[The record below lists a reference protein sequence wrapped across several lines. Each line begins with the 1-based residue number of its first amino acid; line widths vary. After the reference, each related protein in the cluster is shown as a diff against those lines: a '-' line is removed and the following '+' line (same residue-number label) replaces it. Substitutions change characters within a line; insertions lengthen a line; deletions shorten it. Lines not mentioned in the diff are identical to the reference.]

1 MPSRRRFLDRCLD
14 RCLAGCVA
22 STSLLACQPW
32 RTTPEPVPN
41 VSGAAPAPAAP
52 AAPTAGGAPAAAP
65 SAASSVTPRIDA
77 AVETRVRSR
86 LDALNAQN
94 TAYAKDLATGREL
107 AVRAD
112 EPVNSVSVI
121 KLPIMVLAY
130 RDAEAGRLNLDDR
143 YTIQPEDLRRGT
155 GVLQKFAVGLQ
166 PTWRDLV
173 TQMIITSDNSATDI
187 LIAKVG
193 LERVNAMLD
202 SLGYRETR
210 LRMPIGQLFRGVWEQ
225 LDPQYRSLTDRQ
237 VFERGFPEDSGADR
251 RYLAYVADSTKWF
264 GRTTAREMSRFL
276 EQVQRGQLAGPRYTE
291 EMLRTLRDQVYSSRL
306 PQRIRFTTAVGHK
319 TGDWPPLIGNDVGII
334 YGQRGP
340 IVVSVF
346 TNENHGSFVD
356 LEATIGRVAEDV
368 LLAWGR
374 R

>member
-52 AAPTAGGAPAAAP
+52 ATPTAGGAPAAAP

-173 TQMIITSDNSATDI
+173 TQMIITSDNTATDI
-187 LIAKVG
+187 LITRLG

-225 LDPQYRSLTDRQ
+225 VDPQYRTLTDRE
-237 VFERGFPEDSGADR
+237 VFERGFPSDSGREAL
-251 RYLAYVADSTKWF
+251 YFTYVGDSTKWF

-276 EQVQRGQLAGPRYTE
+276 EQIQRGELAGKRYTD
-291 EMLRTLRDQVYSSRL
+291 EMLGTLRDQIYASRL
-306 PQRIRFTTAVGHK
+306 PQRIRFTTEIGHK
-319 TGDWPPLIGNDVGII
+319 TGDWPPIIGNDVGII
-334 YGQRGP
+334 YGARGP

-346 TNENHGSFVD
+346 TNQNRGSFLD
-356 LEATIGRVAEDV
+356 LEAAIGRVAEDV
-368 LLAWGR
+368 LAAWGR
-374 R
+374 